1 MILSKMYQ
9 YRIFPLS
16 KISAC
21 IMVLEHNDELMTMHD
36 ASSVAVIPF

>member
-1 MILSKMYQ
+1 MYQ
-9 YRIFPLS
+9 YRIFTLS

-21 IMVLEHNDELMTMHD
+21 IMVLEHNDEHNDELTTIHD